1 MKYKLIKLLP
11 FENSPKI
18 GYISS
23 PNPLAE
29 GKTHYWNR
37 NWFNPEN
44 YPEFWEK
51 VKDYEILSLAR
62 LCSIKP
68 TITDVSDYGDGY
80 IEALLKCDKAR
91 IHSVKR
97 NDGEIFTIG
106 DKVFSEYVNYTIN
119 KIGIVNDKC
128 MVSALYD
135 TNNPNDS
142 RLHYNLNNLKKAK
155 QPLFTTEDGVDIFE
169 GDKIYWVNI
178 NTFEKVNCNKYNDDL
193 V

>member
-1 MKYKLIKLLP
+1 MKNITIDGVEYNITPVIK
-11 FENSPKI
+11 EIK
-18 GYISS
+18 
-23 PNPLAE
+23 
-29 GKTHYWNR
+29 
-37 NWFNPEN
+37 
-44 YPEFWEK
+44 
-51 VKDYEILSLAR
+51 KDYEILSLAR
-62 LCSIKP
+62 FCSIKP

-106 DKVFSEYVNYTIN
+106 DKVFTEYVNYTIN

-142 RLHYNLNNLKKAK
+142 RLHYNLNNLKKLK
-155 QPLFTTEDGVDIFE
+155 QPLFTTEQRSEIE
-169 GDKIYWVNI
+169 EIIKNI
-178 NTFEKVNCNKYNDDL
+178 IK
-193 V
+193 